1 MPDSLIIK
9 NGELVGYSMEYI
21 KKSSNI
27 LDVKIKD
34 FINELDV
41 IINDMELL
49 NGLNVRLIDIN
60 KNSIVYNGRLYL
72 IDLGNYYINYI
83 DDLLVYLDYKNP
95 NEKAKQ
101 DNNLISDITIL
112 QKYFDLELSVKESIN
127 KFVKEYIRVDED
139 EKKLIMFLYIK

>member
-1 MPDSLIIK
+1 
-9 NGELVGYSMEYI
+9 
-21 KKSSNI
+21 
-27 LDVKIKD
+27 
-34 FINELDV
+34 
-41 IINDMELL
+41 MELL
-49 NGLNVRLIDIN
+49 NSLNVRLIDIN

-83 DDLLVYLDYKNP
+83 DDLLVYLDYKNL

-112 QKYFDLELSVKESIN
+112 QKYFNLELSVKESIN

-139 EKKLIMFLYIK
+139 EKKLIMSLYIKW

>member
-1 MPDSLIIK
+1 
-9 NGELVGYSMEYI
+9 
-21 KKSSNI
+21 
-27 LDVKIKD
+27 
-34 FINELDV
+34 
-41 IINDMELL
+41 MELL
-49 NGLNVRLIDIN
+49 NSLNVRLIDIN

-83 DDLLVYLDYKNP
+83 DDLLVYLDYKNL

-112 QKYFDLELSVKESIN
+112 QKYFNLELSVKESIN

-139 EKKLIMFLYIK
+139 EKKLIMSLYIK

>member
-1 MPDSLIIK
+1 
-9 NGELVGYSMEYI
+9 
-21 KKSSNI
+21 
-27 LDVKIKD
+27 
-34 FINELDV
+34 
-41 IINDMELL
+41 MELL
-49 NGLNVRLIDIN
+49 NSLNVRLIDIN

-83 DDLLVYLDYKNP
+83 DDLLVYLDYKNL

-112 QKYFDLELSVKESIN
+112 QEYFNLELSVKESIN

-139 EKKLIMFLYIK
+139 EKKLIMSLYIK

>member
-1 MPDSLIIK
+1 
-9 NGELVGYSMEYI
+9 
-21 KKSSNI
+21 
-27 LDVKIKD
+27 
-34 FINELDV
+34 
-41 IINDMELL
+41 MELL